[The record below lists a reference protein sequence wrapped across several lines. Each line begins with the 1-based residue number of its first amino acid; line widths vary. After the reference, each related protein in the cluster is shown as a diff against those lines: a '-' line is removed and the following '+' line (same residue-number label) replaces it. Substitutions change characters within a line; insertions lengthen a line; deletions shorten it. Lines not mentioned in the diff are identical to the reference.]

1 MRATDRWVGVAA
13 CLVVRIDCSC
23 SKDKRESAPG
33 RLGQGGC
40 LECRGRLR
48 PRRTRERVSGRLADG
63 RAVAGR
69 GRPRRGHGAAQGRA
83 ADPATPLRSVGVLV
97 ATLFVTN
104 SDDPAPWSRCRHV
117 CQAAVLWGTAGG
129 AVAGFAAL
137 VGPIGLLVAA
147 LMAATSPGAVRA
159 CRRGLHSVPRPS
171 EAQLDA
177 LTRSLAYTNP
187 MFVPFELT
195 FDLRLFTDDQLCNAW
210 RNSETA
216 VSSPSTPR
224 ALLRAVGERGRYLD
238 EFERRQ
244 PSLLRAWLATDSGA
258 PNSPLPYADCVSPR
272 SRPPST
278 GISSPVV
285 RRTTDDHTRPDLRG
299 AGPEPVAGQ
308 PHPTPPARRH
318 IVRAWSPREFGA

>member
-1 MRATDRWVGVAA
+1 MNVYRVGWLTVA
-13 CLVVRIDCSC
+13 LSLGVV
-23 SKDKRESAPG
+23 G
-33 RLGQGGC
+33 L
-40 LECRGRLR
+40 
-48 PRRTRERVSGRLADG
+48 
-63 RAVAGR
+63 
-69 GRPRRGHGAAQGRA
+69 GAAMVLLKVA
-83 ADPATPLRSVGVLV
+83 LLILLLLFASVGVLV

-104 SDDPAPWSRCRHV
+104 SGDPAPWRRCRHV
-117 CQAAVLWGTAGG
+117 CQAAVLWGAAGG
-129 AVAGFAAL
+129 AVAGVAAL

-177 LTRSLAYTNP
+177 LTRSLACTNP

-195 FDLRLFTDDQLCNAW
+195 FDLRLLTDDQLCNAW

-216 VSSPSTPR
+216 VSSPSTSR

-258 PNSPLPYADCVSPR
+258 PNSPLPYAAASC
-272 SRPPST
+272 
-278 GISSPVV
+278 
-285 RRTTDDHTRPDLRG
+285 
-299 AGPEPVAGQ
+299 PEPPTIDWDQLTGGQ
-308 PHPTPPARRH
+308 ANDR
-318 IVRAWSPREFGA
+318 